1 MFAIIDDKDNEKDF
15 LIAFVFVMVFL
26 KSKLRRLAVM
36 RVFIRKFLYVL
47 FWYFLIKF
55 AVSGYGL
62 TYRIET
68 EILLVG
74 AAVILQ
80 PVKWDREWINWRKF
94 FGLSEEDKKEK

>member
-1 MFAIIDDKDNEKDF
+1 
-15 LIAFVFVMVFL
+15 
-26 KSKLRRLAVM
+26 M

-55 AVSGYGL
+55 VVSGYGL

-74 AAVILQ
+74 AAIILQ

-94 FGLSEEDKKEK
+94 FGVSEEDKKEK